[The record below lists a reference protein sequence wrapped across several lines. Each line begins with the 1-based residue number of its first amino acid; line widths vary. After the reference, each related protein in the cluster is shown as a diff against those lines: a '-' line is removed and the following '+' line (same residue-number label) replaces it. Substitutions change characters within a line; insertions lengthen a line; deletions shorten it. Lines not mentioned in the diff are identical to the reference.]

1 MKNSFA
7 ESQKKWY
14 TILEVGNLPQ
24 DLESE
29 DEILEPFF

>member
-1 MKNSFA
+1 MKFNFA
-7 ESQKKWY
+7 ASQKKQY
-14 TILEVGNLPQ
+14 KILEFGNFPQ